1 MPRLSPAAE
10 PTTKVE
16 FVISPSLDMMNAM
29 YFTHLAGDAEGVE
42 GWPAKLREE
51 MDPELLREL
60 DFLYTFPKGQ
70 PGVMGQ
76 FGDHLWAHRETWE
89 SVGAVVQ
96 YLQSLPPGLGEPTEN
111 PGIQGLVCYVVCGP
125 LAPAELEVA
134 DPGPDARAALIAQL
148 NVVDVDVDET
158 LAIYDDPER
167 LRERM
172 ISLIERFHEA
182 HYKTEWPRRRPVLER
197 AIEIHKKYD
206 TSDPAALARQLS
218 GRSKSCLGNTCM
230 GPFERLYFAPSLDM
244 GPYMSCLYVGAIHG
258 LFYPYVPGASDSATG
273 NDKVRLARIYKA
285 LADEQRLSILEM
297 LRGREMF
304 VQEIVERT
312 GLHQSVVSRHLS
324 FMQAVGLLSKRR
336 EGSMKY
342 VSINPDIYDTL
353 APTLDV
359 FSQANR
365 ETVGTAG

>member
-1 MPRLSPAAE
+1 MPRLSPAAD

-16 FVISPSLDMMNAM
+16 FVVSPSLDLMNAM
-29 YFTHLAGDAEGVE
+29 YFTHLAGDSEGIDD
-42 GWPAKLREE
+42 WPAKVRQE
-51 MDPELLREL
+51 MDQDLLEEL

-70 PGVMGQ
+70 PGIMGQ
-76 FGDHLWAHRETWE
+76 FGDHLWAHRETWR
-89 SVGAVVQ
+89 SIDAVIE
-96 YLQSLPPGLGEPTEN
+96 YLRSLPEGIGEPTTN

-125 LAPAELEVA
+125 LTPAELEVA

-148 NVVDVDVDET
+148 NLLDIDVDQA
-158 LAIYDDPER
+158 LAVYDDPEG

-172 ISLIERFHEA
+172 ISLIERFYEE
-182 HYKTEWPRRRPVLER
+182 HYKAEWPRRKPVLER
-197 AIEIHKKYD
+197 AMETHEKYD
-206 TSDPAALARQLS
+206 TSDPSALARQLS
-218 GRSKSCLGNTCM
+218 GRSKSCLGNTCL

-258 LFYPYVPGASDSATG
+258 LFYPYTPEHADSAS
-273 NDKVRLARIYKA
+273 NADKIRLARIYKA

-324 FMQAVGLLSKRR
+324 FMHAVGLLSKRR

-353 APTLDV
+353 AQTLDV
-359 FSQANR
+359 FSEANR
-365 ETVGTAG
+365 ETVGVAG